1 VEIAVGMSAFR
12 AAPVTVLAG
21 LVALALLVAW
31 RPSLRRIEVS
41 ISPLSAKWSQA
52 SSADNRFLASLQ
64 PGKIS
69 EKSGKSHYIM
79 EYLA

>member
-1 VEIAVGMSAFR
+1 MGMSAFR